1 MPDMHMRR
9 QSSRLK
15 ALSLAALL
23 IAPIGALAAS
33 PGDDYVAARDRDMA
47 ELKALEA
54 PEDWP
59 KHKVLQDKD
68 TKELEQRLRA
78 IIGPV
83 AIPGFPY
90 AGRLNAYL
98 YAGDPSFGE
107 IDGLAY
113 YDGEKYDDVDAV
125 IVTTDGLLDKW
136 LLGHPRRWS
145 KVDVPHA
152 ATAAVKIEAFYTQGM
167 TRQGYVVR
175 YATVPIVAPRGAK
188 FAEAML
194 ATIDAS
200 PDLPEAPER
209 LFIALEKGG
218 RVFLVSVGPTIPM
231 KGIAACNALSAA
243 YEGKAS
249 AAEKTFTKFID
260 RKSEARIDNLRNQGR
275 AAFLSCFRD
284 KSGTTPEFAAVSKQ
298 AAALIEALAK
308 N

>member
-1 MPDMHMRR
+1 MRMLR
-9 QSSRLK
+9 PSGFVQ
-15 ALSLAALL
+15 ALALAALL
-23 IAPIGALAAS
+23 LAPVGALAAS
-33 PGDDYVAARDRDMA
+33 PEDDYLAARDRDMA
-47 ELKALEA
+47 ELKTLEA

-68 TKELEQRLRA
+68 TTDLEQRLKA

-98 YAGDPSFGE
+98 YAGDPSYGE

-113 YDGEKYDDVDAV
+113 NDGEKYDDVDVV

-145 KVDVPHA
+145 TVDLPRSA
-152 ATAAVKIEAFYTQGM
+152 AAAVKIEAFYTQGM

-218 RVFLVSVGPTIPM
+218 RVFIVGVGPTIPM
-231 KGIAACNALSAA
+231 KTIAACNALSAA
-243 YEGKAS
+243 YENKAR
-249 AAEKTFTKFID
+249 AAEAMYTKFIEP
-260 RKSEARIDNLRNQGR
+260 KLEARIDKLRNQGR
-275 AAFLSCFRD
+275 AAFLSCFKD
-284 KSGTTPEFAAVSKQ
+284 KSRTTPEFAAVRKQ

>member
-1 MPDMHMRR
+1 MPDMHTRR
-9 QSSRLK
+9 RSGLVR
-15 ALSLAALL
+15 ALALAALL
-23 IAPIGALAAS
+23 LAPIGALAAS
-33 PGDDYVAARDRDMA
+33 PEDDYIAARDRDMA
-47 ELKALEA
+47 ELKTLEA

-68 TKELEQRLRA
+68 TKDLEQRLKA

-83 AIPGFPY
+83 AIPGFAY
-90 AGRLNAYL
+90 EGRLNAYL
-98 YAGDPSFGE
+98 YAGDPSYGE

-113 YDGEKYDDVDAV
+113 NDGEKYDDVDVV

-145 KVDVPHA
+145 TVVLPHA
-152 ATAAVKIEAFYTQGM
+152 AAAAVKIEAFYTQGM

-175 YATVPIVAPRGAK
+175 YATVPVVAPRGAK

-200 PDLPEAPER
+200 PDLPGAPER

-218 RVFLVSVGPTIPM
+218 RVFIVGVGPTIPM
-231 KGIAACNALSAA
+231 KGIAACSALSAA
-243 YEGKAS
+243 YEKKAT
-249 AAEKTFTKFID
+249 AAEKTFTKFLEP
-260 RKSEARIDNLRNQGR
+260 KLEAKIQSFRDQGR
-275 AAFLSCFRD
+275 AALLACYKD
-284 KSGTTPEFAAVSKQ
+284 KSRTTPEFAAVRKQ